1 MSNQKTTQLH
11 LSILRR
17 IRINKR
23 RRKSLGRSTIM
34 ATEICCIVCEIK
46 NEHVI
51 YGCICCSQ
59 NYCIVHLDKHRKA
72 SKIQFDQF
80 ENETQILRKTF
91 VDQIFQS
98 KNQQII
104 EQINL
109 WERNSIEK
117 VKQYAEQNRKNVFR
131 YINQHFRK
139 VDYGLNKI
147 TTAIQLIQQGNY
159 SNRINLDY
167 LQNKLDQLKE
177 KLHDCKNFSF
187 REHKSTSIIK
197 EISIDSSFRK

>member
-1 MSNQKTTQLH
+1 M
-11 LSILRR
+11 
-17 IRINKR
+17 
-23 RRKSLGRSTIM
+23 
-34 ATEICCIVCEIK
+34 
-46 NEHVI
+46 
-51 YGCICCSQ
+51 
-59 NYCIVHLDKHRKA
+59 
-72 SKIQFDQF
+72 
-80 ENETQILRKTF
+80 
-91 VDQIFQS
+91 DQIFHPNN
-98 KNQQII
+98 KQII

-109 WERNSIEK
+109 CVRNSIEK

-131 YINQHFRK
+131 YSNQHFRK

-147 TTAIQLIQQGNY
+147 TTAIQLIRQGNY

-197 EISIDSSFRK
+197 EISIDSSFRKKVNILYT